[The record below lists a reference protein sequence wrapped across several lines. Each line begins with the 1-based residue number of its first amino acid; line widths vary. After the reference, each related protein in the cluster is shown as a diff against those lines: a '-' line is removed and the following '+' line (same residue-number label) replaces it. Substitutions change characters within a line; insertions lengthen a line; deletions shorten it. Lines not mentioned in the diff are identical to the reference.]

1 MMQTV
6 EAEINVDGTVTLLEP
21 LPVKVKTKAL
31 VMVLENGGSSGGGN
45 ARQMLEFLQ
54 NNRLPAE
61 VRPSVEKSVHKLFNL
76 YFTKAKFFL
85 TAFCSLKISNNV
97 SRIRS

>member
-21 LPVKVKTKAL
+21 LRVRVKTKAL
-31 VMVLENGGSSGGGN
+31 VTVLENGDSSRQGN

-54 NNRLPAE
+54 NNRLPVEARRSAE
-61 VRPSVEKSVHKLFNL
+61 EMEAQILENRNSWD
-76 YFTKAKFFL
+76 
-85 TAFCSLKISNNV
+85 
-97 SRIRS
+97 